1 MVLQKKKREKIQFIS
16 QNNLIMNYSNLK
28 DGQKIYFIGE
38 NIPMEL
44 IARSENYGCVVRSLD
59 INEDFDLLYHRVE
72 IGAYLDCE
80 SALED
85 LKESPVYSLLDFR
98 QEKKAPSNLLFAGDI
113 YDFWSKRGCRK
124 ACLDLERNKH
134 ELSRRNECDLRIDW
148 ERTLESAK
156 STK

>member
-1 MVLQKKKREKIQFIS
+1 
-16 QNNLIMNYSNLK
+16 MNYSDLK

-59 INEDFDLLYHRVE
+59 IDEDFDLLSHRVE
-72 IGAYLDCE
+72 MGAYLDCE

-85 LKESPVYSLLDFR
+85 LKDSPVYSLLDFR
-98 QEKKAPSNLLFAGDI
+98 EEKKAPSDLIFAPDL

-124 ACLDLERNKH
+124 ACLDLERGKH
-134 ELSRRNECDLRIDW
+134 QLSRRNGCDLRIDW
-148 ERTLESAK
+148 ERTLESV
-156 STK
+156 SS